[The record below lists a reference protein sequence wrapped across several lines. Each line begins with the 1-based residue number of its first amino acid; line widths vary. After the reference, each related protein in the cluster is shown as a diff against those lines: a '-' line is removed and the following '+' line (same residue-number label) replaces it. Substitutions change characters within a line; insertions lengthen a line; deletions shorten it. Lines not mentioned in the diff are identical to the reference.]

1 MKRAILALV
10 AVLSLTLLLT
20 PAFASN
26 VPPNQVTVA
35 NLWTTLGSDPF
46 ASLTPVSPLISG
58 AFTLPAK
65 SPSTGFYAT
74 QVFAQSNG
82 DLVFAYYVSLD
93 SAPPNPTSGDV
104 QKISTGDWADSVT
117 VNAEQWNEG
126 GSPNPTAASG
136 INRIGGVITM
146 YFQSPTITPGQQSY
160 DLLLYTNATAWDT
173 DTIGIQDGAGT
184 TVAGY
189 IPLAP
194 TPEPAT
200 LSLLGAGLVGLGT
213 LRKKLQK

>member
-1 MKRAILALV
+1 MKRTILALV
-10 AVLSLTLLLT
+10 ALSSLFLVLT
-20 PAFASN
+20 PAFGSN
-26 VPPNQVTVA
+26 VPANQVTVA
-35 NLWTTLGSDPF
+35 NLWTTLGSNPLGGYT
-46 ASLTPVSPLISG
+46 AVSPLDSG

-65 SPSTGFYAT
+65 NPSTGFYET
-74 QVFAQSNG
+74 QVFAQSDG

-104 QKISTGDWADSVT
+104 QKISTGDWDSSIT
-117 VNAEQWNEG
+117 VDAAEYNEG
-126 GSPNPTAASG
+126 GATAASG

-146 YFQSPTITPGQQSY
+146 YFQSPTVKPGNYSY
-160 DLLLYTNATAWDT
+160 ILLLYTNATKWDT

-184 TVAGY
+184 TVAGFV
-189 IPLAP
+189 PLAP

-213 LRKKLQK
+213 LRKKLRK

>member
-1 MKRAILALV
+1 MKRVILASV
-10 AVLSLTLLLT
+10 AVLSLMLLLT

-26 VPPNQVTVA
+26 VPPNQVNVA
-35 NLWTTLGSDPF
+35 NLWTTLGTNPF
-46 ASLTPVSPLISG
+46 VSLTPVSPLLSG

-65 SPSTGFYAT
+65 NPSTGFYAT

-93 SAPPNPTSGDV
+93 SAPPNPTGADV
-104 QKISTGDWADSVT
+104 QKISTGDWADNIT
-117 VNAEQWNEG
+117 VDATQWNQG
-126 GSPNPTAASG
+126 GTPTPTAASG
-136 INRIGGVITM
+136 INRINGVITM
-146 YFQSPTITPGQQSY
+146 YFQSPLITPGQQSY
-160 DLLLYTNATAWDT
+160 DLLLYTNATQWTT

-184 TVAGY
+184 TVNGF